1 MKRFKFLILV
11 LIGLSTIS
19 LTSCSKDDD
28 TVEDA
33 RDEYVGTWNYTELG
47 SLSLYHNG
55 RNIGSIPIDTT
66 GSMSITKSG
75 ENDLIINGKR
85 FMVNGTHLSSDPES
99 VTETSDGVN
108 IVATYTRSGTLGS
121 NIITIN
127 SSVTGTWNNSHGAS
141 GNLSGSTTTTLTK

>member
-1 MKRFKFLILV
+1 MRRLRFLVLV
-11 LIGLSTIS
+11 LIGSSIIS

-28 TVEDA
+28 TVEDI
-33 RDEYVGTWNYTELG
+33 RNQYVGTWNYTELG
-47 SLSLYHNG
+47 SLTLYHNG
-55 RNIGSIPIDTT
+55 QNAGTVPIDTN

-85 FMVNGTHLSSDPES
+85 FTVSGTHLSSDPES
-99 VTETSDGVN
+99 ITETTDGVN
-108 IVATYTRSGTLGS
+108 IVATYTRNGTLGS

-127 SSVTGTWNNSHGAS
+127 SSITGTWNNSYGAS